1 VPQDA
6 GTPEQDRTET
16 SGRYRVVRVALGLIR
31 LGPVL
36 ILGVLILVLRFLSP
50 VFFTTGNAGNVLAQT
65 AAIAILAI
73 GQLLVILT
81 RGIDLSVGSTLALAS
96 VLGALA
102 YQHGSG
108 GPTVILIMLG
118 VGALVGFVNGGAYV
132 WGRLP
137 HPFIITLA
145 TLSIARGLA
154 LQFAGGQPV
163 RGVPPIVRSIG
174 AGSVRWIPYSAFLVL
189 GSALSSQSCSDAS
202 SGVVGYATRRQS
214 GSGVEPGCREVGVDL
229 RHVLCDLLAGVAAII
244 TSGRLNASSPTSGT
258 IWQLDS
264 IAAVIISRAV
274 SSAVR
279 HGRQCVGRCGD
290 DRRDPQRH
298 ELVEHQRVP
307 AADRHRRG
315 HRARRRD
322 RRRAGQARTA
332 LPCDAGGDVM
342 SVAIS
347 VRGATKRFGAV
358 LALDSVDL
366 DVDREQVVAL
376 LGQRRGQVDPQSASV
391 ACAGSIRVRSRS
403 TANRST

>member
-1 VPQDA
+1 VA
-6 GTPEQDRTET
+6 PEQDRAET
-16 SGRYRVVRVALGLIR
+16 SGRYRLVRVALGLIR

-36 ILGVLILVLRFLSP
+36 ILVVLIVVMRFLSP

-108 GPTVILIMLG
+108 GATVILIMLG
-118 VGALVGFVNGGAYV
+118 VGALVGFVNGGVYV

-189 GSALSSQSCSDAS
+189 GV
-202 SGVVGYATRRQS
+202 GVVFTVVLGRLVWGRWIYATGGNPEAARRTGMPVKS
-214 GSGVEPGCREVGVDL
+214 VLISVY
-229 RHVLCDLLAGVAAII
+229 VLCGLLAGVAAII
-244 TSGRLNASSPTSGT
+244 TSGRLNAGSPTSGNLAE
-258 IWQLDS
+258 LDS
-264 IAAVIISRAV
+264 IAAVIIGGASFLGGRGTVANALVGAAMIGVIRNGMNLLNINAFLQPIVIGVVIVLAV
-274 SSAVR
+274 ETDV
-279 HGRQCVGRCGD
+279 V
-290 DRRDPQRH
+290 
-298 ELVEHQRVP
+298 
-307 AADRHRRG
+307 
-315 HRARRRD
+315 RARLEQRFRVM
-322 RRRAGQARTA
+322 QAE
-332 LPCDAGGDVM
+332 M
-342 SVAIS
+342 S
-347 VRGATKRFGAV
+347 
-358 LALDSVDL
+358 
-366 DVDREQVVAL
+366 
-376 LGQRRGQVDPQSASV
+376 
-391 ACAGSIRVRSRS
+391 
-403 TANRST
+403 